1 MHRRVGGPSAVL
13 IAGTP
18 RCGSTWLANVLG
30 RTTDARTVYE
40 PDGPFSDILGAL
52 VATRL
57 GPFPVLRPEDESRWY
72 QVVWDLAFSG
82 GWPWDRVEAARSA
95 GRQMVKIPP
104 SVRDAV
110 VAGLAMGTARVR
122 RRPDHVI
129 IKSVNSAFALE
140 WITARY
146 APRVVV
152 LRRNPLNV
160 ISSWLVLDM
169 ASMWPLGDHPS
180 IREHYLEP
188 LGITPPA
195 EGISP
200 VASVAW
206 KVGLLTLA
214 LKETAE
220 RHPDWVQISYD
231 ELSEE
236 PLAGCQ
242 DLFDRLDLPWT
253 DDATKFLK
261 EADDPHYVVHGGSR
275 RVHPNAVTATEG
287 TNRRSQQAS
296 QYLRRLTPGQI
307 ADARAVLAQFP
318 LGAWGPGSA

>member
-180 IREHYLEP
+180 NSRALPRTARDH
-188 LGITPPA
+188 PA
-195 EGISP
+195 GR
-200 VASVAW
+200 
-206 KVGLLTLA
+206 GDLT
-214 LKETAE
+214 
-220 RHPDWVQISYD
+220 
-231 ELSEE
+231 
-236 PLAGCQ
+236 
-242 DLFDRLDLPWT
+242 
-253 DDATKFLK
+253 
-261 EADDPHYVVHGGSR
+261 R
-275 RVHPNAVTATEG
+275 R
-287 TNRRSQQAS
+287 
-296 QYLRRLTPGQI
+296 LRRMEG
-307 ADARAVLAQFP
+307 RAVDACAQRDRGASSG
-318 LGAWGPGSA
+318 LGPDLVRRN